1 MASLT
6 VRDLPERTVST
17 LKRRAV
23 RNHRS
28 LNGEILSIF
37 SYVVSFSDT
46 FDFPLQPSR
55 VDTFGRKKDP
65 ILELAGKW
73 EDSRP
78 IEATIADIEEAR
90 TFGREVSL

>member
-17 LKRRAV
+17 LKHRAV

-37 SYVVSFSDT
+37 SYVASFGDA
-46 FDFPLQPSR
+46 FEFPIHPKASSARDQ
-55 VDTFGRKKDP
+55 RKDM

-78 IEATIADIEEAR
+78 IAATIADVEGSR
-90 TFGREVSL
+90 TFGREVAL

>member
-6 VRDLPERTVST
+6 IRDLPERTVST
-17 LKRRAV
+17 LKRRAL

-28 LNGEILSIF
+28 LNGEVLSIF
-37 SYVVSFSDT
+37 SYIASFGDG
-46 FDFPLQPSR
+46 FDFPLQPR
-55 VDTFGRKKDP
+55 EGNCAWRRKDP

-78 IEATIADIEEAR
+78 LAATIADIEEAR
-90 TFGREVSL
+90 TFGREVAL

>member
-6 VRDLPERTVST
+6 VRDISEQTVST

-28 LNGEILSIF
+28 LNGEILSIL
-37 SYVVSFSDT
+37 SYIVSFNDV
-46 FDFPLQPSR
+46 FEFPLQPG
-55 VDTFGRKKDP
+55 DAGALGQTTDP
-65 ILELAGKW
+65 IMELAGKW

-78 IEATIADIEEAR
+78 IEATIADIEESR
-90 TFGREVSL
+90 TFGREVAL

>member
-6 VRDLPERTVST
+6 VRDLSEQTVST

-37 SYVVSFSDT
+37 AYVVSFNDG
-46 FDFPLQPSR
+46 FEFPLHPGNSDSLKR
-55 VDTFGRKKDP
+55 TNDP
-65 ILELAGKW
+65 IMELAGKW

-78 IEATIADIEEAR
+78 IEATISDIEEAR
-90 TFGREVSL
+90 TFGREVAL

>member
-55 VDTFGRKKDP
+55 ADAFGRKKDP

>member
-6 VRDLPERTVST
+6 VRDISEQTVST

-37 SYVVSFSDT
+37 AYVSSFNDG
-46 FDFPLQPSR
+46 FEFPLQPGG
-55 VDTFGRKKDP
+55 VGGLGRKKDP
-65 ILELAGKW
+65 IMELAGKW

-78 IEATIADIEEAR
+78 IEATIADIEKSR
-90 TFGREVSL
+90 TFGREVAL

>member
-6 VRDLPERTVST
+6 VRDLSEQTVST

-37 SYVVSFSDT
+37 AYVVSFNDG
-46 FDFPLQPSR
+46 FEFPLDPGNSDSLKR
-55 VDTFGRKKDP
+55 TNDP
-65 ILELAGKW
+65 IMELAGKW

-78 IEATIADIEEAR
+78 IEATISDIEEAR
-90 TFGREVSL
+90 TFGREVAL

>member
-6 VRDLPERTVST
+6 IRDLPERTVLT
-17 LKRRAV
+17 LKRRAL

-28 LNGEILSIF
+28 LNGEVLSIF
-37 SYVVSFSDT
+37 SYVASFGDV
-46 FDFPLQPSR
+46 FEFPLQPR
-55 VDTFGRKKDP
+55 EENCAWRKKDP

-78 IEATIADIEEAR
+78 IEATIEDIEGAR
-90 TFGREVSL
+90 TFGREVAL

>member
-6 VRDLPERTVST
+6 IRDLPERTVAT
-17 LKRRAV
+17 LKHRAI

-28 LNGEILSIF
+28 LNGEVLSIF
-37 SYVVSFSDT
+37 SYVASFGDA
-46 FDFPLQPSR
+46 FDFPLQPR
-55 VDTFGRKKDP
+55 EDNCVWRKKDP

-78 IEATIADIEEAR
+78 MEATIADIEGAR
-90 TFGREVSL
+90 TFGREVAL

>member
-6 VRDLPERTVST
+6 VRDLSEQTVST

-37 SYVVSFSDT
+37 AYVVSFNDG
-46 FDFPLQPSR
+46 FDFPLQPGASTSLER
-55 VDTFGRKKDP
+55 TNDP
-65 ILELAGKW
+65 IIELAGKW

-78 IEATIADIEEAR
+78 IEATIADIEDAR
-90 TFGREVSL
+90 TFGREVAL